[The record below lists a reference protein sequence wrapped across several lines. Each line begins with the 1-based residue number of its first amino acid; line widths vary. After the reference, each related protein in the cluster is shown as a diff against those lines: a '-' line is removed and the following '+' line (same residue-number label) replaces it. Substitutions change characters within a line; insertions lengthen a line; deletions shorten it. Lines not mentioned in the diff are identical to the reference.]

1 MSLKEH
7 AVRLP
12 PADTLRIFRTCQSG
26 WPSLT
31 CSFSSSSGDCRSG
44 AGFFVPEAGG
54 ANSAR
59 EQGANKGAGRGNGFG
74 AACWRGRTKKQGIAG
89 SKAPTRAPAAREK
102 PARVGVA
109 GRRNKA
115 LPGVRR
121 QQGRRPRGKN
131 RLMLAWPDEE
141 TRHCREK
148 GANKG
153 AGRPGKTWT
162 CWRGRTKKQG
172 IAGSKAPTWAPAARE
187 KPARVGVAGRRNKAS
202 PGARRQQRRRP
213 RGTLIHVAFRKA
225 EEIDDETL
233 FAEVPSSI
241 SSRPPG
247 GLE

>member
-115 LPGVRR
+115 LPG
-121 QQGRRPRGKN
+121 
-131 RLMLAWPDEE
+131 
-141 TRHCREK
+141 
-148 GANKG
+148 
-153 AGRPGKTWT
+153 
-162 CWRGRTKKQG
+162 
-172 IAGSKAPTWAPAARE
+172 
-187 KPARVGVAGRRNKAS
+187 
-202 PGARRQQRRRP
+202 ARRQQRRRP
-213 RGTLIHVAFRKA
+213 RGTLIHVAFRKT